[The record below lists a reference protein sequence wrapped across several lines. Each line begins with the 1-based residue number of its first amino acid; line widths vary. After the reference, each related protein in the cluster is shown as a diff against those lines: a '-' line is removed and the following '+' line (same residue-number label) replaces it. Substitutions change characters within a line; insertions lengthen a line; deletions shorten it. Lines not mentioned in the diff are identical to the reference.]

1 MELFLECIYF
11 QQRHIANSTRRDKD
25 TASTGMVV
33 ESWPLTPGCDIAG
46 VIEKV
51 GPNAI
56 SPLGTPWKKGDA
68 VFSCT
73 RVGVFKYAAWAEYV
87 SPCLVS
93 IHYGS
98 DL

>member
-1 MELFLECIYF
+1 MHRETF
-11 QQRHIANSTRRDKD
+11 
-25 TASTGMVV
+25 TAVMGMGV

-87 SPCLVS
+87 SACLIS
-93 IHYGS
+93 LDCGS
-98 DL
+98 GL